1 MVAAEVGGGRWRCG
15 GSGGGGGGADGGGGE
30 VGVGLGVGRVGG
42 GVGGCVGG
50 SSDGAGG
57 GGVVALVLVAAAVSM
72 ATAAVRRRWPWRW
85 RKWRRPAS
93 LPVSVS
99 VSLSISVVASVVP
112 EAVAVGSGGGWVV
125 VDGEHVQATT
135 ARTATATTATA
146 RDWKTWFYKRPTG
159 PMYPSMGLPG
169 GEKGSAVVEGT
180 CVRACVGMPGV
191 CVLRVC
197 VRERR
202 GGAGKR
208 TFRRDWLQSLPR
220 ICEAPARAGVEGG
233 CSLPRCLTASL

>member
-1 MVAAEVGGGRWRCG
+1 M
-15 GSGGGGGGADGGGGE
+15 
-30 VGVGLGVGRVGG
+30 
-42 GVGGCVGG
+42 
-50 SSDGAGG
+50 
-57 GGVVALVLVAAAVSM
+57 VALVLVAAAVSM

-93 LPVSVS
+93 LPVS

-146 RDWKTWFYKRPTG
+146 RDWKTCFYKRPTG

-169 GEKGSAVVEGT
+169 GEKGSAVAIHRQRGT

-197 VRERR
+197 VRER
-202 GGAGKR
+202 GEAGTR

-220 ICEAPARAGVEGG
+220 ICEAPARAGFEGG
-233 CSLPRCLTASL
+233 CSLPRCFYTSKLVRSVNHALLSRKSIIPKALISLGDDAGNAVCPAAAGS